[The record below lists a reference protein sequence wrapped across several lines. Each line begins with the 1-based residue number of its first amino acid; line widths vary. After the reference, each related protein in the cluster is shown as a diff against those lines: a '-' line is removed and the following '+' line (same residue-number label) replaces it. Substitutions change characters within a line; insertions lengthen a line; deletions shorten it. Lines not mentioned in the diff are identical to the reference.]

1 MKDLIKFTFKI
12 YGYILRIEYY
22 FSSRIS
28 FIFQKLRGTDYKKR
42 LKFFSNFESLKRD
55 LHQNN
60 IKRLAIFV
68 AFHSS
73 SEIPKSN
80 INYLRLIKNSSFD
93 IIYVHNG
100 KLNEQVRK
108 NLNDLGCFLICR
120 ENIGQDFGA
129 WKDTISLLDEFKLI
143 NKVDWLLLCNDSNF
157 CLGGKNTVLFQNR
170 FKKILNVKN
179 KKFDFIS
186 LNCNFE
192 GSLHHQSYFL
202 CLSKKIIENAKFK
215 NFWRKY
221 IPLNN
226 RYHAIKKGEL
236 RFSKLVLSQYRSKIL
251 LTSHK
256 LCQSINDHL
265 IEDYK
270 SISNLLPQYLFY
282 LEACFDLYNP
292 KNPQNIKLGISRL
305 INSLE
310 SYNQSHVFG
319 LLNIV
324 YLKSPFLKKDI
335 VRIGFFSINQIHEL
349 LISTNL
355 KIDKSLK
362 YEIINFLTTQG
373 TPSSYGN
380 TRRIAIRKGI
390 PLFKD
395 LYEYLPLSKTLKFLY
410 DEKNQK

>member
-1 MKDLIKFTFKI
+1 M
-12 YGYILRIEYY
+12 
-22 FSSRIS
+22 
-28 FIFQKLRGTDYKKR
+28 
-42 LKFFSNFESLKRD
+42 
-55 LHQNN
+55 
-60 IKRLAIFV
+60 
-68 AFHSS
+68 
-73 SEIPKSN
+73 
-80 INYLRLIKNSSFD
+80 
-93 IIYVHNG
+93 
-100 KLNEQVRK
+100 
-108 NLNDLGCFLICR
+108 
-120 ENIGQDFGA
+120 
-129 WKDTISLLDEFKLI
+129 
-143 NKVDWLLLCNDSNF
+143 
-157 CLGGKNTVLFQNR
+157 
-170 FKKILNVKN
+170 
-179 KKFDFIS
+179 
-186 LNCNFE
+186 
-192 GSLHHQSYFL
+192 
-202 CLSKKIIENAKFK
+202 
-215 NFWRKY
+215 
-221 IPLNN
+221 
-226 RYHAIKKGEL
+226 
-236 RFSKLVLSQYRSKIL
+236 
-251 LTSHK
+251 
-256 LCQSINDHL
+256 

-410 DEKNQK
+410 DEKNKKWYLNKFNS